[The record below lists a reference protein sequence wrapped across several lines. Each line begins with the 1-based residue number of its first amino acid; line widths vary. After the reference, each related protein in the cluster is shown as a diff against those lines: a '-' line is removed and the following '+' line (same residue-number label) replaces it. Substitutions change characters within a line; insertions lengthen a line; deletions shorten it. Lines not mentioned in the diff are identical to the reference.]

1 MYIIDESMRTLDKNS
16 VVYMV
21 VSEEMVVSEGVLRK
35 GDGVGKTKRH

>member
-21 VSEEMVVSEGVLRK
+21 VPEGVLRK